1 MPVGTVLLAQILATQ
16 GAMFPSWSILSTGNG
31 SACGCS
37 PTGHYRQVQDALKH
51 DMKYLQENFGPVY
64 SQET

>member
-16 GAMFPSWSILSTGNG
+16 GAMFPSWSMLSTGNG
-31 SACGCS
+31 SVCGCS
-37 PTGHYRQVQDALKH
+37 PMQHYKQAQDALKY